1 MSVETRS
8 EIEDRQAVFNES
20 APVGVD
26 SQPHRFREKKTMTS
40 IKLKACLGILALALC
55 AQLPLWADGPQTG
68 TIEGRVLDAQ
78 GGALPGVTV
87 TLSGPQGAK
96 TKITDADGKYRFNV
110 LPPGSYTV
118 HGELEGLGEAT
129 ISMALQAGE
138 RRDIDITVRAQTAES
153 ITVTAEAPLISKYET
168 ASTSTLSAEVT
179 QEVAFSSRAYG
190 SAVHQL
196 PGVTSLRTNN
206 DSTFMATPGGL
217 TFEVGSF
224 IEGVDIS
231 QTRRGGEF
239 RFNLP
244 TTATAA
250 ISAQVAGVGA
260 EYGRSTSGV
269 INTVIKSGTNNFHG
283 EALYIGQNHKWRAP
297 SEVAPDLPRPD
308 EQLNSWEASLGG
320 PLWRDKAW
328 FFVATGESFD
338 GYLSETNTGFVLETA
353 ARGEP
358 VVAKFNVQAG
368 DRHQFSLTGLTAP
381 QDSEGGGTAGDVF
394 ALQATEI
401 DSKLYNAAWNFSA
414 TKSLF
419 TEVKVADSTDKLSR
433 VVLQSRVIDPG
444 APPDSPL
451 ANNFRYQDL
460 NDGRR
465 YNGNSANNGDGFN
478 DFPREQINVA
488 ASLFKGNHEWRF
500 GVDEHTMFYN
510 ARADLI
516 TDYRGR
522 GYDLNSPS
530 GFTTPVNKRV
540 YESPGGDG
548 ISRYESPMQAIHVQD
563 RISIGDRWVVTV
575 GARLDN
581 QEVTNN
587 IGEKVNEYEKAAPRF
602 SAVYDVNADGKVLI
616 RGTAGRTYRTFP
628 LDLAFRHFTRGTN
641 GLDTFDE
648 FGWNSATEV
657 YDVFLRS
664 FSAASDNEI
673 AALDTWFKDEV
684 SLGVDWQFSPN
695 WVLTSRLLW
704 NEQEDLY
711 QANDQYDAN
720 GQIFK
725 QIVNR
730 PELYREYQGLLLA
743 ANRAFRGGWS
753 LRTDLTVGNFE
764 GNEDDLNAQGNEFEG
779 LGGVQV
785 GTGVLNPT
793 SLNLDGRLITDRE
806 YVAHVIGVKR
816 WDIGSHSVVAS
827 ALLNMQAGLRWG
839 LRPSTAV
846 VHPVSGA
853 RINTWAYSEP
863 RDLNQLNE
871 TFTLG
876 VAAGWDFPIAGA
888 FGGKVGFEISN
899 VTDEQDQVRVNL
911 RNGRA
916 SSSAGGYLIPREFRL
931 KLGITF

>member
-1 MSVETRS
+1 MNT
-8 EIEDRQAVFNES
+8 
-20 APVGVD
+20 
-26 SQPHRFREKKTMTS
+26 
-40 IKLKACLGILALALC
+40 ACLRTCFSILVIAVC

-68 TIEGRVLDAQ
+68 TIEGRALDAQ
-78 GGALPGVTV
+78 SGALPGVSV
-87 TLSGPQGAK
+87 TLTGPQGTK
-96 TKITDADGKYRFNV
+96 TAITDADGSYRFNV
-110 LPPGSYTV
+110 LPPGSYAV
-118 HGELEGLGEAT
+118 HGVLEGLGEAT
-129 ISMALQAGE
+129 TSLVLQLGE
-138 RRDIDITVRAQTAES
+138 RRDIDLALLSETSES
-153 ITVTAEAPLISKYET
+153 ITVTSEAPLISKFET
-168 ASTSTLSAEVT
+168 ASTSTLSSEVT
-179 QEVAFSSRAYG
+179 EEVAFTSRAYG

-196 PGVTSLRTNN
+196 PGVTSRNTNN
-206 DSTFMATPGGL
+206 DSSFMATPGGL

-250 ISAQVAGVGA
+250 ISVQVAGVGA

-269 INTVIKSGTNNFHG
+269 VNTVIKSGTNNFHG
-283 EALYIGQNHKWRAP
+283 EALYVGQNHTWRAP

-308 EQLNSWEASLGG
+308 DQINSWEASLGG
-320 PLWRDKAW
+320 PIWRDKAW
-328 FFVATGESFD
+328 FFVTTGESFD
-338 GYLSETNTGFVLETA
+338 GYLNQTNTGFIYETA
-353 ARGEP
+353 QRGEA
-358 VVAKFNVQAG
+358 VVAKFNVQPG

-381 QDSEGGGTAGDVF
+381 QDSQGGSGNPGDVY
-394 ALQATEI
+394 ALQQTEI

-414 TKSLF
+414 TNSLF
-419 TEVKVADSTDKLSR
+419 LEVKVADSTDKLSR
-433 VVLQSRVIDPG
+433 VALAFRVIDPG

-460 NDGRR
+460 NDRRR
-465 YNGNSANNGDGFN
+465 YNGNSANNGNGFN
-478 DFPREQINVA
+478 DFPREQINFA

-522 GYDLNSPS
+522 SYDLDSPS

-540 YESPGGDG
+540 YLSPGGDG
-548 ISRYESPMQAIHVQD
+548 INRYESPMRAIHAQD

-575 GARLDN
+575 GVRLDD

-587 IGEKVNEYEKAAPRF
+587 IGEKVNEYEAAAPRF

-628 LDLAFRHFTRGTN
+628 LDLAFRHFTRGPN
-641 GLDTFDE
+641 GLNAYDE
-648 FGWNSATEV
+648 FGWNPATEV

-664 FSAASDNEI
+664 FSAAADNEI
-673 AALDTWFKDEV
+673 QALDTWFKDEI

-695 WVLTSRLLW
+695 WVFTSRLLL

-720 GQIFK
+720 GQVFK
-725 QIVNR
+725 QIGNR

-793 SLNLDGRLITDRE
+793 SLNLNGRLITDRE

-816 WDIGSHSVVAS
+816 WDIGSQSVVAS
-827 ALLNMQAGLRWG
+827 AIVNAQAGASWG

-846 VHPVSGA
+846 VHPDSGA
-853 RINTWAYSEP
+853 RINTWAYAEP
-863 RDLNQLNE
+863 RDAQQLPD
-871 TFTLG
+871 TITLG
-876 VAAGWDFPIAGA
+876 VAAGWEFPIRGA
-888 FGGKVGFEISN
+888 FAGKVGFEVAN
-899 VTDEQDQVRVNL
+899 VTNEQDQTGVNL
-911 RNGRA
+911 ANGRA
-916 SSSAGGYLIPREFRL
+916 SSSAGGYLTPREFRL